1 MTFLALGYLRRDVSR
16 RHQHWDESQIRW
28 LAGRLGYNLCK
39 TVALSNRTCD
49 PIQQL
54 IDAVVRLDAEAV
66 VVPSLDHFA
75 DRVIPADLLAIT
87 DVVTVTPEHTY
98 ARWAS
103 GELPEL
109 KGT

>member
-28 LAGRLGYNLCK
+28 LAGRLGYTLCK

-98 ARWAS
+98 ARWV
-103 GELPEL
+103 GDELPEL
-109 KGT
+109 NGT